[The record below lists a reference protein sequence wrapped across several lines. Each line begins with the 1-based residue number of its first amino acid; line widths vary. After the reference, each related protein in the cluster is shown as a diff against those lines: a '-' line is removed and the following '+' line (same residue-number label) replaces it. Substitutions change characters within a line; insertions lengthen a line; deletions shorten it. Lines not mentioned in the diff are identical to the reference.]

1 MVMGDDDGGDAQFLL
16 DALDLHLHL
25 DAQLGIQV
33 GQGLVQQQDMGPG
46 HQRSCQGHPLLL
58 AAGKLSGV
66 ALVQPGQLHQG
77 QDLRHPLGNLRL
89 FQLLQLQAKGHVL
102 KHGHMGEQR
111 IVLEKDAD
119 VPLIGRDLG
128 HILPVHQDAALRG
141 LSKAGDHPQGGGLA
155 AAAAAQQGDHLSV
168 SGLEIH
174 IVNGGKIPEAF
185 GKSDQFQ
192 CSHGFLLIS
201 QTCPAPRIYPSAGS
215 APGSLQSGRWRW
227 PPGWGQRSVP
237 YSS

>member
-25 DAQLGIQV
+25 NAQLGVQV
-33 GQGLVQQQDMGPG
+33 GQRLVQQQDMGPG
-46 HQRSCQGHPLLL
+46 HQSACQSHPLLL
-58 AAGKLSGV
+58 TAGKLSGV

-77 QDLRHPLGNLRL
+77 QDLRHPLRDFRL
-89 FQLLQLQAKGHVL
+89 FQLLQLQTEGHVL
-102 KHGHMGEQR
+102 KHGHMGEQG
-111 IVLEKDAD
+111 IVLEENAD
-119 VPLIGRDLG
+119 VPLVGRDFR
-128 HILPVHQDAALRG
+128 HVLPVHQDAALRRLG
-141 LSKAGDHPQGGGLA
+141 KAGDHPQGSGLA
-155 AAAAAQQGDHLSV
+155 AAAAAQQSDHLPV
-168 SGLEIH
+168 GGLEVH
-174 IVNGGKIPEAF
+174 IVNGGKIPEAL

-215 APGSLQSGRWRW
+215 APESLQSGRWRW